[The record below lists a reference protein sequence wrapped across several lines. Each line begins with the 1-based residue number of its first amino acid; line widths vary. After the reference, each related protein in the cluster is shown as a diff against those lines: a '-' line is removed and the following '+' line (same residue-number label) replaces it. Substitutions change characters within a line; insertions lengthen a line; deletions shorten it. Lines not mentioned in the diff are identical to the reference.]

1 LKETLSNVDSGV
13 FNKIF
18 NADSL
23 GLNEDS
29 TRGDSEADSPP
40 PTTSE
45 EQPSQHAADAVDYS
59 DFTETVPDDPMFTN
73 DRHYERGMGALKK
86 TGSQLRRTSDD
97 YDEDYDLEEQDVI
110 VKNEED
116 VLSSQVFLNGSAA
129 STGNDGFAMPAMPT
143 VSTRKGAPSFPS
155 QRKIEPVQRIVVP
168 PPPPRQLSVQELYP
182 GFEKGKILKFSELLG
197 ANRIHRPP
205 KLHVKGKKG
214 T

>member
-1 LKETLSNVDSGV
+1 V

-23 GLNEDS
+23 GLNEDA

-40 PTTSE
+40 PTTNE

-59 DFTETVPDDPMFTN
+59 DFSEAVPDDPMFTN
-73 DRHYERGMGALKK
+73 DRHYERGMGAMKK
-86 TGSQLRRTSDD
+86 NSSQLRRTSDD
-97 YDEDYDLEEQDVI
+97 YDEDYDLEDQDVI

-116 VLSSQVFLNGSAA
+116 VLSNQVFLNGSAT
-129 STGNDGFAMPAMPT
+129 SSRNDGFAMPAMPT
-143 VSTRKGAPSFPS
+143 VSTRKGPQL
-155 QRKIEPVQRIVVP
+155 QRKIEPVQPIVPP
-168 PPPPRQLSVQELYP
+168 PPPPRQMSVQELYP

-197 ANRIHRPP
+197 ANRISRPP

-214 T
+214 TWWSPAF